1 MKYLRCLTSA
11 CVVAGSL
18 VALMASMPSQAGVQW
33 KWRDANGVMH
43 YTDRPPP
50 AGTPES
56 QILSRPAGARSPKV
70 VDAAASDASAPAAA
84 SPAKAG
90 STSGKSTDP
99 ELEARKRKAEEKK
112 SAEQKAEDEKQA
124 KARADN
130 CERARSYERTLQD
143 GLRISRTNAK
153 GEREILD
160 DKARAEE
167 MQRTQEAIQGN
178 CR

>member
-1 MKYLRCLTSA
+1 MKYLRVLTSA
-11 CVVAGSL
+11 CVAAGSL
-18 VALMASMPSQAGVQW
+18 AALLVSMPSQAGVQW
-33 KWRDANGVMH
+33 KWRDASGVMQ

-50 AGTPES
+50 AGTPDS
-56 QILSRPAGARSPKV
+56 QILSRPLGARAPKV
-70 VDAAASDASAPAAA
+70 VDAAASDAPAAPASAKAA
-84 SPAKAG
+84 STPGKAV
-90 STSGKSTDP
+90 DP
-99 ELEARKRKAEEKK
+99 ELEARRRKAEDKK
-112 SAEQKAEDEKQA
+112 AAEQKAEEEKQA

-130 CERARSYERTLQD
+130 CERARNYERTLQD

-160 DKARAEE
+160 DKGRAEE

>member
-33 KWRDANGVMH
+33 KWRDANGVMQ

-50 AGTPES
+50 AGTPDS
-56 QILSRPAGARSPKV
+56 QILSRPLGARTPKV
-70 VDAAASDASAPAAA
+70 VDAAASDGAAAPIASKAASAAG
-84 SPAKAG
+84 KAV
-90 STSGKSTDP
+90 DP
-99 ELEARKRKAEEKK
+99 ELEARRRKADEKKAADQKAEE
-112 SAEQKAEDEKQA
+112 EKQA
-124 KARADN
+124 KARAEN

-160 DKARAEE
+160 DKGRAEE